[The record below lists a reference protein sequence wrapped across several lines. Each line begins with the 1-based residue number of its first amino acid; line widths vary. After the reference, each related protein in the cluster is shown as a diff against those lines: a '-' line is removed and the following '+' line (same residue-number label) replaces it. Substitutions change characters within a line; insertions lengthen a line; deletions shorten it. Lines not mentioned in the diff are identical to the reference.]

1 MQFLQSKLFRYS
13 MIAACAAIV
22 ANGCVIVRGT
32 LSGPGYGQVTPRQ
45 YCPGDTMTA
54 SFDFL
59 EEMRCPAGVDCTGF
73 FPTVAMSS
81 DEGML
86 FPPQSIRG
94 YTGSFNFVAPDIS
107 RLGVVFDPNVDEV
120 LIPTETFR
128 DGNRVFFA
136 RPSRNLTA
144 TASRQSPLAQT
155 LIHSGMCAG
164 ATPVNA
170 PQELPGLPQFSPSL
184 RLTDLCNANSVPVI
198 ATLYGGADGA
208 SFTQTLS
215 PGQCLSTMPGVPTS
229 TQGARTVEVRPA
241 NADPNT
247 RCSGTGPY
255 MPPPPL
261 QMRASMACGI

>member
-1 MQFLQSKLFRYS
+1 MHFFQGKLFRYS
-13 MIAACAAIV
+13 MIAACSVIV
-22 ANGCVIVRGT
+22 ASGCIIVRGT
-32 LSGPGYGQVTPRQ
+32 LTGPGYGQVTPRQ

-59 EEMRCPAGVDCTGF
+59 QEMRCPAGVDCTGF
-73 FPTVAMSS
+73 FPTVAISS

-94 YTGSFNFVAPDIS
+94 YAGSLTFVAPDIN
-107 RLGVVFDPNVDEV
+107 RIGVQFDPNVDEV
-120 LIPTETFR
+120 LIPTEEIR

-136 RPSRNLTA
+136 RPSLNLIAAA
-144 TASRQSPLAQT
+144 TKQLPLSET

-170 PQELPGLPQFSPSL
+170 PQELSGLPRFSPNL
-184 RLTDLCNANSVPVI
+184 QLTDLCNANGVPVI
-198 ATLYGGADGA
+198 ATLSGGADGT

-215 PGQCLSTMPGVPTS
+215 PGQCLSAMPGVPTS
-229 TQGARTVEVRPA
+229 TQGARTVEVRPM

-255 MPPPPL
+255 MPPPTL
-261 QMRASMACGI
+261 QMRANRACGI